1 MLRYLPVLLGNTQG
15 GSMNSNVIDIV
26 IIASLITLTMVF
38 AVTSVVLKIKNTKM
52 ISVIAQL
59 FIDKNVLSEE
69 VERLS
74 FIVNNGPSIENDFI
88 KFLSDSRDSAY
99 EYIEEVQNAIEGLY
113 KAMESDKDSEIDKK
127 YKELIKFLPS
137 KNMDTVE

>member
-1 MLRYLPVLLGNTQG
+1 
-15 GSMNSNVIDIV
+15 MNIDIV
-26 IIASLITLTMVF
+26 EIIIIAILITLI
-38 AVTSVVLKIKNTKM
+38 AVLLTSTIILKIKKTKL

-59 FIDKNVLSEE
+59 FIDKNVISEE
-69 VERLS
+69 LDRLS
-74 FIVNNGPSIENDFI
+74 FVVNNGPSIENDFI

-99 EYIEEVQNAIEGLY
+99 EYIEKVQGSIESLY
-113 KAMESDKDSEIDKK
+113 KAMESDKASEIDKA

>member
-1 MLRYLPVLLGNTQG
+1 
-15 GSMNSNVIDIV
+15 MNIVDIV
-26 IIASLITLTMVF
+26 VIAVLITI
-38 AVTSVVLKIKNTKM
+38 VVVLGITTVILKIKNTKF

-99 EYIEEVQNAIEGLY
+99 EYIEEVQTAIEALY
-113 KAMESDKDSEIDKK
+113 KAMESDKENEIDKK
-127 YKELIKFLPS
+127 YKELLKFLPS
-137 KNMDTVE
+137 KNMDVVE

>member
-1 MLRYLPVLLGNTQG
+1 
-15 GSMNSNVIDIV
+15 MNLIEIV
-26 IIASLITLTMVF
+26 IIAVLFALTATLGVV
-38 AVTSVVLKIKNTKM
+38 AIVLKVKNTKF

-59 FIDKNVLSEE
+59 FVDKNVLSEE

-88 KFLSDSRDSAY
+88 KYLSESRDSAY
-99 EYIEEVQNAIEGLY
+99 EYIEEVQGAIQNLY
-113 KAMESDKDSEIDKK
+113 DAMESDKESQIDKA

-137 KNMDTVE
+137 KNMDVVE

>member
-1 MLRYLPVLLGNTQG
+1 
-15 GSMNSNVIDIV
+15 MNIVDIV
-26 IIASLITLTMVF
+26 VIAILITIVVVLGITV
-38 AVTSVVLKIKNTKM
+38 VVLKIKNTKF

-59 FIDKNVLSEE
+59 FVDKNVLSEE

-99 EYIEEVQNAIEGLY
+99 EYIEEVQAAIEALY
-113 KAMESDKDSEIDKK
+113 KAMESDKENEIDKK
-127 YKELIKFLPS
+127 YKELLKFLPS
-137 KNMDTVE
+137 KNMDVVE

>member
-1 MLRYLPVLLGNTQG
+1 
-15 GSMNSNVIDIV
+15 MNIDIV
-26 IIASLITLTMVF
+26 EIIIIAILITLI
-38 AVTSVVLKIKNTKM
+38 AVLLTSTIILKIKKTKL

-59 FIDKNVLSEE
+59 FIDKNVISEE
-69 VERLS
+69 LDRLS
-74 FIVNNGPSIENDFI
+74 FVVNNGPSIENDFI

-99 EYIEEVQNAIEGLY
+99 EYIEKVQGAIESLY
-113 KAMESDKDSEIDKK
+113 KAMESDKASEIDKA

>member
-1 MLRYLPVLLGNTQG
+1 
-15 GSMNSNVIDIV
+15 MNIVDIV
-26 IIASLITLTMVF
+26 VIAVLITI
-38 AVTSVVLKIKNTKM
+38 VVVLGITTVILKIKNTKF

-99 EYIEEVQNAIEGLY
+99 EYIEEVQAAIEALY
-113 KAMESDKDSEIDKK
+113 KAMESDKENEIDKK
-127 YKELIKFLPS
+127 YKELLKFLPS
-137 KNMDTVE
+137 KNMDVVE